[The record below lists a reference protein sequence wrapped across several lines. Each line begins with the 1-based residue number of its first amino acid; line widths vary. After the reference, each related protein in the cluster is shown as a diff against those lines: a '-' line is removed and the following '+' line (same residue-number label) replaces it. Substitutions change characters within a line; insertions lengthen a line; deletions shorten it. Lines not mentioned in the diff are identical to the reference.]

1 LRIER
6 YLGSTGAVALALGI
20 GLLLK
25 HFIAVQSISLLFL
38 TAVLAAAIVWGLW
51 PSLFAAVLSVLA
63 YNFFFLPPLYTFTV
77 ADPEN
82 VLALF
87 FFLIVAV
94 IVSNLTAKTRSQVLT
109 ARSRA
114 NTTAELY
121 AFSRKVAGI
130 GALDDLLWATAYQIS
145 SMLNVRTVLLMPV
158 KDGDGLEVASGYPP
172 EDQIDDADMAAARWT
187 WEHNRS
193 AGRGADTFPGGKRL
207 FLSLRT
213 GRGPVGVLGID
224 RDTPGPLLTPDDRRL
239 LDALCDQAAVA
250 IERISLAKGLDEAL
264 LGALRTEPE
273 ARHSR
278 SGGEEPYP
286 RHTVRS

>member
-1 LRIER
+1 MVHGSVVHELVRKTGPISVHVISPDDSEPVPAKSVETRPGPEPLRIER
-6 YLGSTGAVALALGI
+6 YLGSAGAVALALGI

-25 HFIAVQSISLLFL
+25 HFIAVQSISLVFL
-38 TAVLAAAIVWGLW
+38 TAVLASAIVWGLW

-87 FFLIVAV
+87 FFLIVAI
-94 IVSNLTAKTRSQVLT
+94 IVSNLTARTRSQVLT

-114 NTTAELY
+114 KTTAELY

-172 EDQIDDADMAAARWT
+172 EDQIDDADMAAREPA
-187 WEHNRS
+187 
-193 AGRGADTFPGGKRL
+193 GADRAPSSPSSARCASNRLPAPGCV
-207 FLSLRT
+207 S
-213 GRGPVGVLGID
+213 
-224 RDTPGPLLTPDDRRL
+224 RR
-239 LDALCDQAAVA
+239 
-250 IERISLAKGLDEAL
+250 S
-264 LGALRTEPE
+264 
-273 ARHSR
+273 
-278 SGGEEPYP
+278 
-286 RHTVRS
+286 